1 MDQSALAS
9 ASVVTRVAGR
19 RQAFA
24 RYLLLGGLLALAV
37 AAGWRVVL
45 AQALADPAGAGQQLR
60 QDIKLLDAHIQRM
73 DGLQAD
79 INALAL
85 RQAAL
90 QQLQTERRQPADWLP
105 QLMHLPEGLHLTAVK
120 QDSLGVHVQG
130 AARASAPVFE
140 WVRQLARQ
148 TQGLQR
154 PELIDVSA
162 PLASPAA
169 PLPAG
174 VVFSLKVQPRSTSAD
189 PATGGPHTGGA
200 P

>member
-1 MDQSALAS
+1 MLINLLPHREAS
-9 ASVVTRVAGR
+9 LTGR
-19 RQAFA
+19 RQAFV
-24 RYLLLGGLLALAV
+24 RYLLLAVLLALAV
-37 AAGWRVVL
+37 AAGWSAVL
-45 AQALADPAGAGQQLR
+45 AQALSDSTGAGQQLR
-60 QDIKLLDAHIQRM
+60 QEIKQLDAQIKHM

-85 RQAAL
+85 REAAL
-90 QQLQTERRQPADWLP
+90 QQLQDERRQPADWMP

-120 QDSLGVHVQG
+120 QDGLGVHVQG
-130 AARASAPVFE
+130 AARASAQVFE

-148 TQGLQR
+148 PQGLQR
-154 PELIDVSA
+154 PELIDMSA

-174 VVFSLKVQPRSTSAD
+174 VAFSLKAQPWSASASAS
-189 PATGGPHTGGA
+189 PGGPQTGSA

>member
-1 MDQSALAS
+1 MLINLLPHREATL
-9 ASVVTRVAGR
+9 AGR

-24 RYLLLGGLLALAV
+24 RYLLLASVLALAL
-37 AAGWRVVL
+37 AAGWSAVL
-45 AQALADPAGAGQQLR
+45 AQALADPTGAGQQLR
-60 QDIKLLDAHIQRM
+60 QDIKQLDAQINRM
-73 DGLQAD
+73 NGLQAD

-85 RQAAL
+85 REAAL
-90 QQLQTERRQPADWLP
+90 QQLQDLRWQPADWMP
-105 QLMHLPEGLHLTAVK
+105 QLMHLPEGLYLTAVK

-130 AARASAPVFE
+130 AARASEQVFD

-162 PLASPAA
+162 PLPNPAA

-174 VVFSLKVQPRSTSAD
+174 VAFSLQAQPRATPVSAG
-189 PATGGPHTGGA
+189 PGGPQIGGT

>member
-1 MDQSALAS
+1 MLINLLPHREAS
-9 ASVVTRVAGR
+9 LAGR
-19 RQAFA
+19 RRAFA
-24 RYLLLGGLLALAV
+24 RYLLLAGLLALAV
-37 AAGWRVVL
+37 AAGWSAVL
-45 AQALADPAGAGQQLR
+45 VQALADPNGAGQQLR
-60 QDIKLLDAHIQRM
+60 QEIKQLDAQIKRM

-85 RQAAL
+85 REAAL
-90 QQLQTERRQPADWLP
+90 QQLQDERRQPADWLP

-120 QDSLGVHVQG
+120 QDRLGVHVQG
-130 AARASAPVFE
+130 AARAGAQVFE

-174 VVFSLKVQPRSTSAD
+174 VVFSLRAQLQAAPASAA
-189 PATGGPHTGGA
+189 PGGPQTGGA

>member
-1 MDQSALAS
+1 MLINLLPHREAS
-9 ASVVTRVAGR
+9 LAGR
-19 RQAFA
+19 RRAFA
-24 RYLLLGGLLALAV
+24 RYLLLAGLLALAV
-37 AAGWRVVL
+37 AAGWSAVL
-45 AQALADPAGAGQQLR
+45 AQALADPNGAGQQLR
-60 QDIKLLDAHIQRM
+60 QEIKQLDAQIKRM

-85 RQAAL
+85 REAVL
-90 QQLQTERRQPADWLP
+90 QQLQDERRQPADWLP
-105 QLMHLPEGLHLTAVK
+105 QLMHLPEGLHLSAVK

-130 AARASAPVFE
+130 AARASAQVFE

-162 PLASPAA
+162 PLASPAS

-174 VVFSLKVQPRSTSAD
+174 VVFSLRAQHQAA
-189 PATGGPHTGGA
+189 PASVGPVGPQTGGA

>member
-1 MDQSALAS
+1 MLINLLPHREAS
-9 ASVVTRVAGR
+9 LAGR
-19 RQAFA
+19 RRAFA
-24 RYLLLGGLLALAV
+24 RYLLLAGLLALAV
-37 AAGWRVVL
+37 AAGWSAVL
-45 AQALADPAGAGQQLR
+45 AQALADPTGAGQQLR
-60 QDIKLLDAHIQRM
+60 QEIRQLDAHIKRM

-85 RQAAL
+85 REAAL
-90 QQLQTERRQPADWLP
+90 QQLQDERRQPADWLP

-130 AARASAPVFE
+130 AARAGAQVFE

-169 PLPAG
+169 PLSAGVAFSLRAQLQAAPASLGPAG
-174 VVFSLKVQPRSTSAD
+174 PQ
-189 PATGGPHTGGA
+189 TGGA

>member
-1 MDQSALAS
+1 MLINLLPHREAS
-9 ASVVTRVAGR
+9 LAGR

-24 RYLLLGGLLALAV
+24 RHLLLAGALALAV
-37 AAGWRVVL
+37 AAGWSAVL
-45 AQALADPAGAGQQLR
+45 EQALADPIGAGQQLR
-60 QDIKLLDAHIQRM
+60 QEIKQLDAQIKRM

-85 RQAAL
+85 REAAF
-90 QQLQTERRQPADWLP
+90 QQLQDERRQLAGWLP

-130 AARASAPVFE
+130 AARASAQVFD
-140 WVRQLARQ
+140 WVGQLSLQ
-148 TQGLQR
+148 TQGLQH

-162 PLASPAA
+162 PLVSPAA
-169 PLPAG
+169 PLQAG
-174 VVFSLKVQPRSTSAD
+174 VAFSLKVQPRSASASAR
-189 PATGGPHTGGA
+189 PGGP

>member
-1 MDQSALAS
+1 MLINLLPHREAS
-9 ASVVTRVAGR
+9 MAGR

-24 RYLLLGGLLALAV
+24 RYLLLAGVLALAA
-37 AAGWRVVL
+37 AAGWSAFL
-45 AQALADPAGAGQQLR
+45 AQALTDPTGAGQQLR
-60 QDIKLLDAHIQRM
+60 QEIQQLDAHIKRTA
-73 DGLQAD
+73 GLQAE

-85 RQAAL
+85 REAAL
-90 QQLQTERRQPADWLP
+90 LQLQNERRQPADWLP
-105 QLMHLPEGLHLTAVK
+105 QLMNLPAGLHLTALK

-130 AARASAPVFE
+130 AARASEQVFD

-154 PELIDVSA
+154 PELVDVSV
-162 PLASPAA
+162 PLASPAV

-174 VVFSLKVQPRSTSAD
+174 VVFSLQAQPRAALASIG
-189 PATGGPHTGGA
+189 PGGPQTGGA

>member
-1 MDQSALAS
+1 MLINLLPHREAS
-9 ASVVTRVAGR
+9 LSGR

-24 RYLLLGGLLALAV
+24 RHLLLAGALALAV
-37 AAGWRVVL
+37 AAGWSAVL
-45 AQALADPAGAGQQLR
+45 EQALADPTGAGQRLQQEIKQL
-60 QDIKLLDAHIQRM
+60 DGHIQRM
-73 DGLQAD
+73 DGLQAETK
-79 INALAL
+79 ALAL
-85 RQAAL
+85 REAAL
-90 QQLQTERRQPADWLP
+90 QQLQDERRQPADWLP
-105 QLMHLPEGLHLTAVK
+105 QLMHLPEGLHLTVVK

-130 AARASAPVFE
+130 AARANSQVFE

-174 VVFSLKVQPRSTSAD
+174 VVFSLRAQLQSA
-189 PATGGPHTGGA
+189 PASAGPGGPQTGGKP
-200 P
+200 